1 MDVTIDGITIY
12 CKQVGADSNYPLFVL
27 HGGPGFDHT
36 EMSPWM
42 DSLGDTFRLIYVDER
57 GQGRSQRVDP
67 STLSLDIFAADV
79 TKLAAALGIERYA
92 LLGHSFGAF
101 IALTHAIEDGGA
113 SHYII
118 SSGTASFSKTG
129 QEIQANL
136 AAFEPVELREQVTRS
151 WALEPEA
158 KTTDD
163 VDRLWKMQ
171 APFHFAHTDTEAYR
185 AYMAASD
192 QTIYSPEVLA
202 YFSANEYP
210 IEYEDRLHT
219 INRPTLIIAG
229 ASDRT
234 CTPRAAR
241 EMHAGIPNSE
251 PVILPDAGHMTFV
264 EQPGMYF
271 AAVRDFFARHPARL
285 AARP

>member
-1 MDVTIDGITIY
+1 MDVNIDGVSIFYT
-12 CKQVGADSNYPLFVL
+12 QVGPDGNYPLFVL

-36 EMSPWM
+36 AMSPWL
-42 DSLGDTFRLIYVDER
+42 DRLSDTFRLLYVDER

-67 STLSLDIFAADV
+67 STLTLEVFATDV

-101 IALTHAIEDGGA
+101 IALAHAIEDGGA

-118 SSGTASFSKTG
+118 SSGTASFAKTG
-129 QEIQANL
+129 KEITANL
-136 AAFEPVELREQVTRS
+136 AAFEPVELREQVTQS

-158 KTTDD
+158 KTPED
-163 VDRLWKMQ
+163 VDRIWQMQ
-171 APFHFAHTDTEAYR
+171 APFHFARSDTEAYR
-185 AYMAASD
+185 AYMAASS
-192 QTIYSPEVLA
+192 QTVYAPEVLA
-202 YFSANEYP
+202 YFAANEYP
-210 IEYEDRLHT
+210 IEYEDRLHA

-229 ASDRT
+229 ERDRT

-241 EMHAGIPNSE
+241 EMHAAIPGSE
-251 PVILPDAGHMTFV
+251 SVILPDAGHMTFV

-271 AAVRDFFARHPARL
+271 AAVRDFFARHPTG
-285 AARP
+285 

>member
-1 MDVTIDGITIY
+1 MQATIDGASIY
-12 CKQVGADSNYPLFVL
+12 YKQVGPDTHYPLFVL

-36 EMSPWM
+36 AMSPWL
-42 DSLGDTFRLIYVDER
+42 DPLSDTFRLIYMDER

-67 STLSLDIFAADV
+67 STLTLDVFARDV
-79 TKLAAALGIERYA
+79 TKLAEALGIERYA

-101 IALTHAIEDGGA
+101 IALAHAVEDGGA
-113 SHYII
+113 SHYVI

-129 QEIQANL
+129 PEIQANL

-158 KTTDD
+158 KTAED

-171 APFHFAHTDTEAYR
+171 GPFHFAHTDTEAYR
-185 AYMAASD
+185 TYMAASE
-192 QTIYSPEVLA
+192 QTVYAPEVLA
-202 YFSANEYP
+202 YVAEHEYP

-219 INRPTLIIAG
+219 VNRPTLIITG
-229 ASDRT
+229 ERDRT

-241 EMHAGIPNSE
+241 EMHAGIPGSE
-251 PVILPDAGHMTFV
+251 LVILPGAAHMTFV

-271 AAVRDFFARHPARL
+271 AAVRDFFARHPAR
-285 AARP
+285 